1 MIGMVGWECRV
12 DWALCPRIRRDSYD
26 GNGRL
31 GM

>member
-1 MIGMVGWECRV
+1 MMGMVGWECRV
-12 DWALCPRIRRDSYD
+12 EWALRPVTRGDSYD